1 MREMFKTLVGLSFF
15 AGAVLYLCPE
25 GSVRRVLKLLCTAI
39 LTAAVLSPLRTF
51 DYDLLSLEEARFA
64 VAETEI
70 SNRAELTGDRMK
82 KLLMQDNCKNYI
94 LMQGQELGLNINKAV
109 IEVRQDENGQWLPYA
124 AEIDAVGL
132 SAAAE
137 ELSRLLNSELGIP
150 TERQVL
156 TLHG

>member
-1 MREMFKTLVGLSFF
+1 MQEMFKTLVGLSFC

-39 LTAAVLSPLRTF
+39 LTAAVLSPLRSL
-51 DYDLLSLEEARFA
+51 DYDLLSLEEARFT

-70 SNRAELTGDRMK
+70 SNRAGLTGDRMK
-82 KLLMQDNCKNYI
+82 KLMMQDNCTDYV
-94 LMQGQELGLNINKAV
+94 LMRGEELGLNINETV
-109 IEVRQDENGQWLPYA
+109 IELRQDENGQWLPYA

-150 TERQVL
+150 AERQVL